1 MVQNSTNNVQG
12 FSHLKSENVQIVH
25 KRMLLGPW
33 SVDKYDMVTDRL
45 IASMYRYQ
53 LKFPYFGK
61 KKQVEICKTLNLIQ

>member
-53 LKFPYFGK
+53 QKFPYFGK
-61 KKQVEICKTLNLIQ
+61 KNRWKFAKP